1 MPDSLPPPRDPD
13 RNLLVGVLALQL
25 DFIAREDLLGVLA
38 VWTGDRTRS
47 LGQLLVEAH
56 ALAAHRLPLLEELA
70 GECLARHN
78 GDVSAALAAMCQAR
92 SVYLDLAEVTTDGM
106 HSSMPTLPS
115 APPTYS
121 RLNTLDAPP
130 AAVAVTATSS
140 RRFRIV
146 RPHANGAIG
155 QVYVA
160 VDEELHREV
169 ALKEMRE
176 PYAHV
181 AECRAR
187 FVLEAEV
194 TGSLEHPG
202 IVPVYSLGRHPDGR
216 PYYAMR
222 FIRGQSLHEAIAAF
236 HKADETPGRD
246 MAERGLAL
254 RGLLTRFVAVC
265 NAIAYAHSRGVMHRD
280 IKPSNVMLGPFGETL
295 VVDWG
300 LAKTMGGPATD
311 SCGELP
317 IKPVSALSTHPT
329 VLGQAVGTP
338 SFMPPEQAA
347 GRVDD
352 VGLSSDIYSLGA
364 TLYQLL
370 TGVPPFQGATVE
382 EILKRVQSHLFPA
395 PRKLKANVP
404 PALEAI
410 VLKAMAYRPVYRY
423 QTAHEIAQEVERWLA
438 DEPVRAYREP
448 VGERALRWTRRHRP
462 LVAGVAVL
470 LLTTVVGLA
479 GGLYAVGREQERT
492 ARERDQARQNLEL
505 AEHNLGLAR
514 DAVDKC
520 FVLATEHP
528 LLQQDKMRAVRK
540 LLLERAL
547 PFYQGFRAQKPDD
560 SGISFEDANNHF
572 KVAVIT
578 AEIGRKSE
586 ALESYARAQDGMQA
600 LVDAHP
606 AADGYRADL
615 ARIANNRGVLER
627 ETGLQAKAEESLQ
640 LARRLRADLADRH
653 PATAEYQSDLA
664 STHNNLGVLD
674 RDRGQPQEALEHFEQ
689 ARQLLDRLA
698 ATDPKQIRYQVDLA
712 ATLHNLGRLQAEA
725 GEPHEAAASYEQA
738 RAIRERLV
746 KSDASGADRR
756 AELASTLTNLG
767 ALRHIDA
774 AKQAEDCYQQ
784 ARTLL
789 EALVR
794 DYPDVSDYQMDLAR
808 ACNNLGVLLRRP
820 GQTAE
825 SVRLH
830 RRALE
835 LLEGLVGKNAN
846 VPDYRVALAGTCL
859 DLGHTLRD
867 APPGPEVGPAEALPW
882 YDRAIK
888 EVTPVRAADP
898 QSADAVDLLAKAHW
912 GRAEALGKLRRHR
925 DALPDWQKALELS
938 RGDDRELIRQDRAF
952 ALALAG
958 DHAAAL
964 AEVDDLL
971 KGRGVNG
978 RLLYNL
984 ACVTTLAAAAL
995 ARDEAR
1001 PEAVRAR
1008 EADELATRAVELLQR
1023 ARLAR
1028 LFKDQ
1033 SRVEHLRK
1041 DPDLDFLRNRADYRE
1056 LEKELLALPP
1066 GKP

>member
-1 MPDSLPPPRDPD
+1 MPDPAPPPRDTD
-13 RNLLVGVLALQL
+13 RDLLVGVLALQL
-25 DFIAREDLLGVLA
+25 DFISREELLCALQLWTRDPSRPLGPVLVA
-38 VWTGDRTRS
+38 S
-47 LGQLLVEAH
+47 Q
-56 ALAAHRLPLLEELA
+56 ALAASRLALLEQVA
-70 GECLARHN
+70 DECIAEQN
-78 GDVSAALAAMCQAR
+78 GHAALALAAMCQAR
-92 SVYLDLAEVTTDGM
+92 NVHLDLAEVPGSGM
-106 HSSMPTLPS
+106 RSSMPTLPS
-115 APPTYS
+115 APPTFS
-121 RLNTLDAPP
+121 RMSTLDAPP
-130 AAVAVTATSS
+130 AAIAVTTTSGW
-140 RRFRIV
+140 RFRIL
-146 RPHANGAIG
+146 RPHASGAIG

-160 VDEELHREV
+160 TDEELHREV

-187 FVLEAEV
+187 FLMEAEV

-236 HKADETPGRD
+236 HKADADPQRD
-246 MAERGLAL
+246 IAERGLAL

-280 IKPSNVMLGPFGETL
+280 IKPSNIMLGPFGETL

-300 LAKTMGGPATD
+300 LAKTVGSRDGAG
-311 SCGELP
+311 CGELP

-352 VGLSSDIYSLGA
+352 VSPASDIYSLGA

-370 TGVPPFQGATVE
+370 TGVPPFQGNTIE
-382 EILKRVQSHLFPA
+382 EILKRVQAHLLPL
-395 PRKLKANVP
+395 PRKVKADVP

-410 VLKAMAYRPVYRY
+410 VLKAMAYRPEYRY
-423 QTAHEIAQEVERWLA
+423 GSAHEIAQEVERWLA
-438 DEPVRAYREP
+438 DEPVRAYRAP
-448 VGERALRWTRRHRP
+448 ASERVLRWTRRHRP
-462 LVAGVAVL
+462 LVAGLAVL

-479 GGLYAVGREQERT
+479 AGLYAVGREQERT

-505 AEHNLGLAR
+505 AEHNLALAR

-560 SGISFEDANNHF
+560 RGISFENANNHF

-586 ALESYARAQDGMQA
+586 ALESYARAQEGMQA
-600 LVDAHP
+600 LADAYP
-606 AADGYRADL
+606 DNDGYRADL
-615 ARIANNRGVLER
+615 ARVANNRGVLER
-627 ETGLQAKAEESLQ
+627 ETGLRGKAESSLE
-640 LARRLRADLADRH
+640 LARRLRADLAARH
-653 PATAEYQSDLA
+653 PDTADYQSDLA
-664 STHNNLGVLD
+664 STYNNLGVLE
-674 RDRGQPQEALEHFEQ
+674 RDRGRPPEALDHFEK
-689 ARQLLDRLA
+689 ARELLDRLA
-698 ATDPKQIRYQVDLA
+698 ALYPAQVRYQADLA
-712 ATLHNLGRLQAEA
+712 ATLHNLGRQHAEA
-725 GEPHEAAASYEQA
+725 DDPQEATACYEQA

-746 KSDASGADRR
+746 KTDASGAERR

-767 ALRHIDA
+767 ALLHVEA
-774 AKQAEDCYQQ
+774 AQKAEKCYQQ
-784 ARTLL
+784 ARGLL

-794 DYPDVSDYQMDLAR
+794 EYPDVSEYQMDLAR
-808 ACNNLGVLLRRP
+808 ACNNLGVLLRKP
-820 GQTAE
+820 GQTGA
-825 SVRLH
+825 SVPLH

-835 LLEGLVGKNAN
+835 LLEALVAQNAN
-846 VPDYRVALAGTCL
+846 VPDYRIALAGTCL

-867 APPGPEVGPAEALPW
+867 APAGPGVGPAEALPW
-882 YDRAIK
+882 YDRAVK
-888 EVTPVRAADP
+888 ELAPVLAADA
-898 QSADAVDLLAKAHW
+898 QSADARDLLAKAHW
-912 GRAEALGKLRRHR
+912 GRAEALGKLQRHR
-925 DALPDWQKALELS
+925 DALSDWQKALELS

-952 ALALAG
+952 ALAFAG
-958 DHAAAL
+958 DHDQAM

-971 KGRGVNG
+971 RGRVNG

-984 ACVTTLAAAAL
+984 ACVTAVSAAAL
-995 ARDEAR
+995 AKDEKQ
-1001 PEAVRAR
+1001 PEAARAR
-1008 EADELATRAVELLQR
+1008 AADEMAGRAVELLRR
-1023 ARLAR
+1023 AWLAR
-1028 LFKDQ
+1028 LFRD
-1033 SRVEHLRK
+1033 RERIDHLRK
-1041 DPDLDFLRNRADYRE
+1041 DPDLDFLRGRADYRA
-1056 LEKELLALPP
+1056 LERELLAGPP
-1066 GKP
+1066 DGKP